1 MFIDIIDNMDPESIQ
16 KRIDKNRDEIE
27 YWLNGNFP
35 LDIVYMR
42 INILSSQNKKLVK
55 ILNNVNNE

>member
-1 MFIDIIDNMDPESIQ
+1 MDPGSIQ

-42 INILSSQNKKLVK
+42 INMLSSQNQRLVEKLNKVS
-55 ILNNVNNE
+55 NE